1 MAEKPLGSGE
11 IYTETVV
18 WSAPEA
24 HLKDAPYQMAIVLL
38 DAGGRV
44 TARILGDRV
53 KHGHFRGIPRR
64 RALFSEVGMRISFM
78 ISDVPAPMV

>member
-1 MAEKPLGSGE
+1 MTDKPLGSGE

-38 DAGGRV
+38 EAGGRV

-53 KHGHFRGIPRR
+53 HIGDPVTFAEYRG
-64 RALFSEVGMRISFM
+64 G
-78 ISDVPAPMV
+78 VPYFQKSA

>member
-1 MAEKPLGSGE
+1 MTEKALGSGR

-18 WSAPEA
+18 WAAPEA
-24 HLKDAPYQMAIVLL
+24 HVKEAPYQMAIVLL

-53 KHGHFRGIPRR
+53 QIGDAVTFAEYRDGVPYFRKS
-64 RALFSEVGMRISFM
+64 A
-78 ISDVPAPMV
+78 

>member
-1 MAEKPLGSGE
+1 MTEETLGSGE

-24 HLKDAPYQMAIVLL
+24 YVKEAPYQLAIVSLE
-38 DAGGRV
+38 GGRRL

-53 KHGHFRGIPRR
+53 RIGDAVSFAEYRGGVPCFRKQ
-64 RALFSEVGMRISFM
+64 A
-78 ISDVPAPMV
+78 

>member
-1 MAEKPLGSGE
+1 MADKPLGSGQ

-24 HLKDAPYQMAIVLL
+24 HLKHAPYQMAIVLL

-44 TARILGDRV
+44 TARISGERVRIGDKV
-53 KHGHFRGIPRR
+53 
-64 RALFSEVGMRISFM
+64 SFAE
-78 ISDVPAPMV
+78 SRDGVPYFQKAA

>member
-1 MAEKPLGSGE
+1 MTEDSPGSGV

-24 HLKDAPYQMAIVLL
+24 FVNDAPYQLAIVIL
-38 DAGGRV
+38 DRSGRL

-53 KHGHFRGIPRR
+53 QIGDVVDFAEYRDGIPYFI
-64 RALFSEVGMRISFM
+64 AA
-78 ISDVPAPMV
+78 PA

>member
-1 MAEKPLGSGE
+1 MTQQPLGSGR

-18 WSAPEA
+18 WAAPEA
-24 HLKDAPYQMAIVLL
+24 HLNEAPYQMAIVAL

-53 KHGHFRGIPRR
+53 QIGDPVTFAEYRDGAPFFRK
-64 RALFSEVGMRISFM
+64 A
-78 ISDVPAPMV
+78 A

>member
-1 MAEKPLGSGE
+1 MTDKPLGSGE

-24 HLKDAPYQMAIVLL
+24 HVKDAPYQMAIVLL
-38 DAGGRV
+38 EAGGRV

-53 KHGHFRGIPRR
+53 QIGDKVTFAEYRDGVPYFRK
-64 RALFSEVGMRISFM
+64 RA
-78 ISDVPAPMV
+78 